1 VTTPVLLITFAL
13 LATLAGP
20 LLKGR
25 GWVDRSP
32 RLGILVW
39 QALTASIVVSV
50 ILASVSLALPVM
62 PVLGGLADFLQACA
76 MVLRAQ
82 YSTPGGAVVSMAGA
96 VMAFVLG
103 ARVLYCLAIEVMSA
117 RRDRKEHIGSLSLVS
132 RRDPTTDVLVVDHA
146 VPTAYCLPGRRR
158 DIVFTTAALRVL
170 DEQQRQA
177 VLRHELAHLHG
188 HHHLVLIGA
197 NAWVRAF
204 PRIPIFAMARVELGR
219 LVELAADDRAA
230 AGNDSRL
237 TVASALVRLAEAG
250 HAPASALAASG
261 TATLVRVRRLAAPAA
276 PLHRAR
282 VALTMVAATAML
294 ALPVAVTATP
304 ALATVQ
310 AQTCPVEFPQSV

>member
-1 VTTPVLLITFAL
+1 MTTPVLLITFAL
-13 LATLAGP
+13 LAILAGP
-20 LLKGR
+20 LLEGR

-50 ILASVSLALPVM
+50 ILAGVSLALPVM
-62 PVLGGLADFLQACA
+62 PAIGGLADFLQACA

-82 YSTPGGAVVSMAGA
+82 YSTPGGAAVSTAGA
-96 VMAFVLG
+96 VVALVLG
-103 ARVLYCLAIEVMSA
+103 ARVLYCLATEVMSA
-117 RRDRKEHIGSLSLVS
+117 RRDRNKHIGSLSLVS
-132 RRDPTTDVLVVDHA
+132 HRDPATNVLVVDHA
-146 VPTAYCLPGRRR
+146 VPAAYCLPGYRR

-170 DEQQRQA
+170 DEQQRHA

-188 HHHLVLIGA
+188 RHHLILMGA
-197 NAWVRAF
+197 SALARAF
-204 PRIPIFAMARVELGR
+204 PRLPVFAMARAELGR
-219 LVELAADDRAA
+219 LVELAADDRAV

-261 TATLVRVRRLAAPAA
+261 TATLVRVRRLTAPAA

-294 ALPVAVTATP
+294 TLPVAVAATP

-310 AQTCPVEFPQSV
+310 AQTCPVELPQNA